1 MNDKIIYSIPSSTKY
16 GIWYNIFFFIQ
27 SFVISQQLIVF
38 RYEKLHG
45 KIWKIDLPNIY
56 FCDNLV
62 ATNEYVIVFNN
73 TKGLDEID
81 GFRYEKYMYVA

>member
-1 MNDKIIYSIPSSTKY
+1 MKDY
-16 GIWYNIFFFIQ
+16 F
-27 SFVISQQLIVF
+27 
-38 RYEKLHG
+38 
-45 KIWKIDLPNIY
+45 DLPNIY

-81 GFRYEKYMYVA
+81 RF